1 MYRTSPYRSLFL
13 YNGGNG
19 LPRLASVCLLLASGL
34 LTEIELEITSI
45 ISIGMT
51 VTCQTLWELATS

>member
-34 LTEIELEITSI
+34 LTEIELETSI
-45 ISIGMT
+45 MSIGMT
-51 VTCQTLWELATS
+51 VTCHTLWELATS

>member
-34 LTEIELEITSI
+34 LTEIELETSI
-45 ISIGMT
+45 MSIGMT